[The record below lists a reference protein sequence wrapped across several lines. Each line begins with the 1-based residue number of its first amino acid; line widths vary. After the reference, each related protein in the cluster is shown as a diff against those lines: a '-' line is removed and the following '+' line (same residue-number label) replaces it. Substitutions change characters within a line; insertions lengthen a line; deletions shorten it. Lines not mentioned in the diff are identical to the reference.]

1 MSSERRSQ
9 IIKEAL
15 KDIRQLSL
23 NDIVKSIEEVEDLLI
38 KSYNLLFFKGNKSS
52 LKERR
57 ALHYLRVIIFYTS
70 YIQLYFRNGSASV
83 TESKEI
89 AEEKLQHTIV
99 ARLYRRKQLQIP
111 KELSIENRHLK
122 ALGYDSSHAWYM
134 YKYISRLIH
143 TYIYTISPKRCTEL
157 TSEIEKRYYST
168 YYKQLW
174 YNRII
179 RSRQ

>member
-1 MSSERRSQ
+1 MSNERHSQ

-23 NDIVKSIEEVEDLLI
+23 NEIVNSVEEVEGLLI

-52 LKERR
+52 IKERR
-57 ALHYLRVIIFYTS
+57 ALHCLRVLIFYTS

-83 TESKEI
+83 IESRETV
-89 AEEKLQHTIV
+89 EEKLQHTVITH
-99 ARLYRRKQLQIP
+99 LYGRKQLQIP
-111 KELSIENRHLK
+111 KEISIENRRLK

-143 TYIYTISPKRCTEL
+143 NYIYTISPKRCTEL
-157 TSEIEKRYYST
+157 TLEIEKCYYST

-174 YNRII
+174 YSRII
-179 RSRQ
+179 KK